1 MKHEYRKIVENTR
14 RACAIYLVN
23 TSYMQR
29 QRKWI
34 LKWYLR
40 YKINNDF
47 IIHFHGEKNRE
58 IISNIYSQMNGK
70 LLSFRIGKCFW
81 PLCCCCCC
89 YSLCSNNKFQAKN
102 KMRKTSKKIKINKNR
117 KQAK

>member
-34 LKWYLR
+34 LKCYLR
-40 YKINNDF
+40 YKINKDF
-47 IIHFHGEKNRE
+47 IIHFHRG
-58 IISNIYSQMNGK
+58 
-70 LLSFRIGKCFW
+70 
-81 PLCCCCCC
+81 
-89 YSLCSNNKFQAKN
+89 
-102 KMRKTSKKIKINKNR
+102 KKIEK
-117 KQAK
+117 